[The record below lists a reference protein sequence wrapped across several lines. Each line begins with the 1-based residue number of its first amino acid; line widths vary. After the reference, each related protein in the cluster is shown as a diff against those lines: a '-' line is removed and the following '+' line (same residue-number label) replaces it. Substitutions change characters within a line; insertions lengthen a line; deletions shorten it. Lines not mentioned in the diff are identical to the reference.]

1 MLEVEKVETI
11 TTLFESKYQKDVD
24 FESRYMLDK
33 VYYAATDEAFL
44 YVYDE
49 NGNLLETTD
58 RSAINNALALELLK
72 LDKETQV
79 GYALF
84 DGELVYA
91 ITTEKVEYLVNV
103 ERLEIVLKMDKV
115 IGND

>member
-33 VYYAATDEAFL
+33 VYYTATDEAFL

-58 RSAINNALALELLK
+58 RSAINNALALDLLK
-72 LDKETQV
+72 LDTETHV
-79 GYALF
+79 GYAIF